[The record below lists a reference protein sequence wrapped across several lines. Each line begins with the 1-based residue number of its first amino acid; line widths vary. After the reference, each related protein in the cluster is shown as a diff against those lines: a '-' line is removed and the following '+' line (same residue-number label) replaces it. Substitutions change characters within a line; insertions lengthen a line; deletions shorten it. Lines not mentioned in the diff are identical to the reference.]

1 MSEAKLDS
9 FFPIEHLKISGFST
23 PFRRDLDQY
32 GAGLHDIVREDMPA
46 KHLSSESTPIGGMY
60 IKLNLRK
67 KTGCCAVLTIP
78 TISKITNHLDVLRR
92 SLGLYS
98 TKYDNLMVIGDLN
111 VEVNQ
116 ECMKVFCETYDLS
129 SLIKVP
135 AFYKN
140 LS

>member
-60 IKLNLRK
+60 IKLNLHK
-67 KTGCCAVLTIP
+67 KNWLLYCTYNP
-78 TISKITNHLDVLRR
+78 NHLKDHKPFRGSQKKFR
-92 SLGLYS
+92 SILY
-98 TKYDNLMVIGDLN
+98 KIR
-111 VEVNQ
+111 
-116 ECMKVFCETYDLS
+116 
-129 SLIKVP
+129 
-135 AFYKN
+135 
-140 LS
+140 